1 LEVEVD
7 LSLLVTGASGLLGSK
22 IVEIAVARGCEVY
35 SAYNEHHPSLGKP
48 VKLDVTDQVNVR
60 RVISELKPEV
70 IIHAAAMT
78 NVDRCELDKDLAL
91 KINYEGTANVAHA
104 AKSVGAFLIYISTD
118 YVFKGD
124 KGLYKEDDETDPV
137 NFYGYSKLKGE
148 EIVKEIVDKYCIAR
162 TSVLYGSKPA
172 RGKVNFVLWLID
184 KLRKGEFVRVVS
196 DQFISPT
203 LNTNLAEMLLEVA
216 DKELTGV
223 YHLAGASRVSRLDL
237 AFELTEVF
245 NLDRS
250 LIRSAKMDDMNW
262 VAKRPRDSS
271 LDVSKAART
280 LRNKPLTLREALTR
294 LKFELEGS

>member
-1 LEVEVD
+1 MG
-7 LSLLVTGASGLLGSK
+7 LSFLVTGASGLLGSK
-22 IVEIAVARGCEVY
+22 IVEIAIARGCEVY
-35 SAYNEHHPSLGKP
+35 SAYNEHHLSLGKP
-48 VKLDVTDQVNVR
+48 VRLDVTDQVNVR

-78 NVDRCELDKDLAL
+78 NVDRCELEKDLAL

-104 AKSVGAFLIYISTD
+104 AKNVGTFLIYVSTD

-124 KGLYKEDDETDPV
+124 KGLYKEDDETDPI

-148 EIVKEIVDKYCIAR
+148 EVVKEIVDEYCIAR

-216 DKELTGV
+216 ERKLTGV
-223 YHLAGASRVSRLDL
+223 YHLAGASRVNRLDL
-237 AFELTEVF
+237 AFELAEVF

-271 LDVSKAART
+271 LDVSKAVRT
-280 LRNKPLTLREALTR
+280 LRNKPLRLREALIR
-294 LKFELEGS
+294 LKFELEGT

>member
-1 LEVEVD
+1 MD

-78 NVDRCELDKDLAL
+78 NVDKCELDKDLAL
-91 KINYEGTANVAHA
+91 KINYEGTANVADA

-237 AFELTEVF
+237 AFELAEVF